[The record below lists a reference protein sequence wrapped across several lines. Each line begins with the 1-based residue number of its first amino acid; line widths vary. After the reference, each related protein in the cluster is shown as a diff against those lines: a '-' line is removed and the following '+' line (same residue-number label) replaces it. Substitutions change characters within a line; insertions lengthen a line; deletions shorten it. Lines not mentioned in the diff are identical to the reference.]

1 MPRAT
6 NDDLP
11 AEQSSVTPADRP
23 GRTQIEGHERRN
35 LLLLAAHQ
43 IVFRVGW
50 IFKTESV
57 IMPAFMD
64 WVVGPGA
71 GPLRGC
77 LPVLNRVGQSVPP
90 VFCAERL
97 KGIRHKSYALVG
109 FTLLMSLPFA
119 VLSAVCFAVGARGRL
134 WVAAVFL
141 GLYFTFFVFNGLYHL
156 SFGTVQGKL
165 IRPTR
170 RGRLLLVSTA
180 LGTIPAMLF
189 AWWLLPDWLKQGDLG
204 FGYIFGFAA
213 VCFFLSG
220 LTGLLL
226 LEPADDT
233 PRRKVRI
240 GGRLSAGRRAL
251 RRNLADARS
260 VLRGDRNLR
269 RLALVAM
276 LFGSGLIVF
285 PHYQAFA
292 RDDLNLLG
300 AHLMVWVITQNASVG
315 TCSLF
320 VGPLADALGNR
331 LTLRVL
337 IFGAALAPLFVVFLS
352 QVDPELGA
360 KLFWLVFIPLG
371 VTPLVLRI
379 LNNYALEICRPA
391 DHPRYLSTVNVCLAA
406 PFVLSP
412 VVGALVEVVG
422 YPMVYLST
430 AGLITLGGCLTFGLD
445 EPRHRVPV
453 DEIGVLGGGGEE

>member
-1 MPRAT
+1 MT
-6 NDDLP
+6 
-11 AEQSSVTPADRP
+11 SADRL
-23 GRTQIEGHERRN
+23 GRKQIEAHERRN

-57 IMPAFMD
+57 MMPAFMD
-64 WVVGPGA
+64 WMVGPGA

-77 LPVLNRVGQSVPP
+77 LPVLNRLGQSVPP

-97 KGIRHKSYALVG
+97 KAMRHKKYALVG

-119 VLSAVCFAVGARGRL
+119 VLSAVCFAIGATGRL
-134 WVAAVFL
+134 WMAAMFL

-220 LTGLLL
+220 LIGLLL
-226 LEPADDT
+226 FEPADEY
-233 PRRKVRI
+233 PRQRI
-240 GGRLSAGRRAL
+240 PLRGSLSAGWDAL
-251 RRNLADARS
+251 RRNLADTRG
-260 VLRGDRNLR
+260 VLRADRNLR
-269 RLALVAM
+269 RLVLVAM

-292 RDDLNLLG
+292 REDLKLFG
-300 AHLMVWVITQNASVG
+300 VHLMVWVITQNASVG
-315 TCSLF
+315 SYSLF

-337 IFGAALAPLFVVFLS
+337 ILGAALAPLFVVFLS

-379 LNNYALEICRPA
+379 LNNYALEICPPA

-412 VVGALVEVVG
+412 AVGFLVEVVG
-422 YPMVYLST
+422 YPAVFLST
-430 AGLITLGGCLTFGLD
+430 AGLITLGGCLTFRLD
-445 EPRHRVPV
+445 EPRHRVPG
-453 DEIGVLGGGGEE
+453 DGIAVLGGGGDE